1 MRFLPF
7 LLCCL
12 FLAAAILP
20 RPASAALRPERLAY
34 GKHGKAVRWHI
45 VALYIDCAMS
55 VTAIAAM
62 LNGKTRKKL
71 INAKTVQR
79 ILEIFR
85 TTSDVKT
92 PKKGARPTR
101 KIKVPA
107 VVWNFIM
114 QSYALEPDLFL
125 DEVQALVKTNYN
137 YTIPISTLCR
147 NLNNAG
153 LTVRVLQQRSID
165 RDLQAERDWAH
176 LAATHDPRMFIF
188 IDYIHPNPRKR
199 KRRRGRGWRGSRTM
213 VFNQWC
219 WGQRLNVFAAISLVG
234 KKEQIFNTVGCL
246 GGVIFHR
253 ISRATANSDT
263 ALACISAMIDDGL
276 VNKYDGQNP
285 NSVICLDNATYF
297 QDQRIQDVVEAV
309 GARLMFI
316 PKGAKEN
323 NPIEESFSKVQASLA
338 RNRALAND
346 DPVDAVRVGLESITH
361 YDAEGY
367 YRHAGWT
374 IKRSIDTE
382 AALLF
387 GCK

>member
-1 MRFLPF
+1 M
-7 LLCCL
+7 
-12 FLAAAILP
+12 
-20 RPASAALRPERLAY
+20 
-34 GKHGKAVRWHI
+34 
-45 VALYIDCAMS
+45 
-55 VTAIAAM
+55 
-62 LNGKTRKKL
+62 
-71 INAKTVQR
+71 
-79 ILEIFR
+79 
-85 TTSDVKT
+85 
-92 PKKGARPTR
+92 
-101 KIKVPA
+101 
-107 VVWNFIM
+107 
-114 QSYALEPDLFL
+114 
-125 DEVQALVKTNYN
+125 
-137 YTIPISTLCR
+137 
-147 NLNNAG
+147 
-153 LTVRVLQQRSID
+153 
-165 RDLQAERDWAH
+165 
-176 LAATHDPRMFIF
+176 
-188 IDYIHPNPRKR
+188 
-199 KRRRGRGWRGSRTM
+199 
-213 VFNQWC
+213 
-219 WGQRLNVFAAISLVG
+219 NVFAAISLVG

-246 GGVIFHR
+246 GGGIFHR

-276 VNKYDGQNP
+276 VNEYDGQNP

-323 NPIEESFSKVQASLA
+323 NPIEESFSKVQASFA

-382 AALLF
+382 AALFF